1 MAVPRK
7 FSLDLLRWLVLP
19 VLLVIATSGFGAAQ
33 SGLANSENALIAD
46 YRVDQIQ
53 YRLDPNNP
61 TTFASVSFN
70 LRGPADQV
78 SVGLGDQAGEVHW
91 TACHPGFNADFNC
104 DLTTLTFPVDQ
115 AVEIHISAS
124 Y

>member
-1 MAVPRK
+1 MVGYRK
-7 FSLDLLRWLVLP
+7 VSFELLRWLVLP
-19 VLLVIATSGFGAAQ
+19 VLLVIGTSGFIAAQ
-33 SGLANSENALIAD
+33 SDLANSENALIAD

-53 YRLDPNNP
+53 YRLDPDNP

-78 SVGLGDQAGEVHW
+78 AVGLGDSTGEVQW
-91 TACHPGFNADFNC
+91 ADCRLGTASEYIC
-104 DLTTLTFPVDQ
+104 DLRTLSLPVGQ
-115 AVEIHISAS
+115 AVEIHVSAT